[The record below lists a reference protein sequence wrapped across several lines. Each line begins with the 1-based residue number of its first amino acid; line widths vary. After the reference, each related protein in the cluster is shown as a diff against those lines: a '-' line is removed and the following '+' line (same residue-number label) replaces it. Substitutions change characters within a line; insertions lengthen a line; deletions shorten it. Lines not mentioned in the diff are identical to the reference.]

1 MTHSFMWDRLWL
13 GGHLATLGP
22 DLEGY
27 GEIRHG
33 ALASREG
40 RIVWVGPE
48 GDLPAPAG
56 DLAREVVELE
66 GRWMT
71 PGLVDC
77 HTHLV
82 FGGDRSEEFEARLQ
96 GVSYE
101 EIARAGG
108 GIRNTLAATREA
120 TEEDLV
126 QSAVS
131 RILGLH
137 AEGVTTLE
145 IKSGYGQ
152 EPESELR
159 MLRAARRLGESPSV
173 DVQTTLL
180 AAHVLP
186 EEFEGRRGDFLE
198 MVRKEMIPRA
208 ITEGLADAVDAFCEG
223 IAFSVEECREVLR
236 VGREAGLAVRLH
248 ADQLTDG
255 GGAALAAELGAR
267 TADHL
272 EYTSHDGV
280 KAMAEAGTVA
290 VLLPGA
296 FYFIQ
301 ETRPPPVTAFRET
314 GVPMAVATDLNPGSS
329 PLNSILTAMNLAC
342 TLFGLTPEEA
352 LRGVTVNAAR
362 ALGLLGDRGT
372 LEQGKMAD
380 LAIWEI
386 GHPRELSYWLG
397 ARPCT
402 GVVKNGIPT
411 ASTAT
416 STPAL
421 HRRG

>member
-13 GGHLATLGP
+13 GGHLATLSP

-33 ALASREG
+33 ALACRSG

-48 GDLPAPAG
+48 ADLPAPAG
-56 DLAREVVELE
+56 NLAREVVELD
-66 GRWMT
+66 GGWVT

-82 FGGDRSEEFEARLQ
+82 FGGDRSGEFEARLQ

-101 EIARAGG
+101 DIARGGG
-108 GIRNTLAATREA
+108 GIRNTLTATREA
-120 TEEDLV
+120 TEESLLRV
-126 QSAVS
+126 AVP
-131 RILGLH
+131 RLMALH

-152 EPESELR
+152 EPESELK
-159 MLRAARRLGESPSV
+159 MLRVARRLGESPLV

-186 EEFEGRRGDFLE
+186 EEFEGRREAFLE
-198 MVRKEMIPRA
+198 MVREEVIPRA
-208 ITEGLADAVDAFCEG
+208 VEEGLADAVDAFCEG

-236 VGREAGLAVRLH
+236 AGRDAGLAVRVH

-272 EYTSHDGV
+272 EYTSLAGV
-280 KAMAEAGTVA
+280 KALAEAGTVA

-296 FYFIQ
+296 FYFIR
-301 ETRPPPVTAFRET
+301 ETRPPPVISFRES

-329 PLNSILTAMNLAC
+329 PLGSILTAMNMAC

-352 LRGVTVNAAR
+352 LRGATANAAR

-386 GHPRELSYWLG
+386 GHPRELSYWVG
-397 ARPCT
+397 TRPCK

-411 ASTAT
+411 ASADT
-416 STPAL
+416 SASAF
-421 HRRG
+421 HRRR

>member
-1 MTHSFMWDRLWL
+1 MTHPFMWDRLWV
-13 GGHLATLGP
+13 GGHLATLDPELDGF
-22 DLEGY
+22 
-27 GEIRHG
+27 GEIPNG
-33 ALASREG
+33 ALACRRG

-48 GDLPAPAG
+48 SDLPGPAAE
-56 DLAREVVELE
+56 LAREVEELK
-66 GRWMT
+66 GRWVT

-82 FGGDRSEEFEARLQ
+82 FGGDRSGEFEARLQ
-96 GVSYE
+96 GLSYE

-108 GIRNTLAATREA
+108 GIRNTLNATREA
-120 TEEDLV
+120 SEESLLR
-126 QSAVS
+126 SAVP
-131 RILGLH
+131 RFLALH
-137 AEGVTTLE
+137 SEGVTTLE

-152 EPESELR
+152 DPESELK
-159 MLRAARRLGESPSV
+159 MLRVARRLGESPSV

-186 EEFEGRRGDFLE
+186 EEFEGRREAFLE
-198 MVRKEMIPRA
+198 MVTEEMIPRA
-208 ITEGLADAVDAFCEG
+208 VTEGLADAVDAFCED
-223 IAFSVEECREVLR
+223 IAFSVEECRRVLG
-236 VGREAGLAVRLH
+236 VGREAGLRVRLH

-255 GGAALAAELGAR
+255 GGAALAAEMGAR

-272 EYTSHDGV
+272 EYTSQEGV
-280 KAMAEAGTVA
+280 RALADAGTVA

-296 FYFIQ
+296 FYFIR
-301 ETRPPPVTAFRET
+301 ETQPPPVEAFRDM

-342 TLFGLTPEEA
+342 TLFRMTPEEA
-352 LRGVTVNAAR
+352 LRGVTLNAAL
-362 ALGLLGDRGT
+362 ALGLQGDRGT

-397 ARPCT
+397 SRPCK
-402 GVVKNGIPT
+402 GVVKGGIPSASIAT
-411 ASTAT
+411 ASSAF
-416 STPAL
+416 
-421 HRRG
+421 HR